1 MEKNQA
7 EAVITITF
15 DAPISLVR
23 RLEDIAREQGRCSR
37 SAAIRLLLLRA
48 LAQNEKT
55 A

>member
-1 MEKNQA
+1 VGKKPDPI
-7 EAVITITF
+7 ITVTF
-15 DAPISLVR
+15 DAPESLVKK
-23 RLEDIAREQGRCSR
+23 LEDEAREHGRCSR